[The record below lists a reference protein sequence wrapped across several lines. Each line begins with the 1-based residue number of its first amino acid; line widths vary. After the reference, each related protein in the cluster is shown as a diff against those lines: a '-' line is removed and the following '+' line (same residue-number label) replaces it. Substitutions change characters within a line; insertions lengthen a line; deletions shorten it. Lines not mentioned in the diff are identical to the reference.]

1 VPTKPATHQP
11 PLPQTYPYYV
21 LVEAMGGDPEADH
34 GRVETALMAAY
45 EEELVA
51 DAVIAQSEAQRQEM
65 WAIRDDVEQTQRLGH
80 VFTFDV
86 SLRISLMEE
95 YVNTVNARLGEAY
108 PDFQN
113 VTFGHMGD
121 GNLHFVVAVGERDQ
135 EHRERVERCVY
146 EPLGE
151 IGGSVSAEHGVG
163 LEKKPYLQLSRS
175 QTEIE
180 LMRTIKTALD
190 PKGILNPGKIFDRE
204 VRA

>member
-1 VPTKPATHQP
+1 MDTGTGLVHESPAFGEVDYDLLKNHAARFKDP
-11 PLPQTYPYYV
+11 SEIPLLCPVEPDGTFNEETPDLAGQWVKDADRQVIRTLKDKGILLHRETYRHDYPFCWR
-21 LVEAMGGDPEADH
+21 ATDDPLIQYA
-34 GRVETALMAAY
+34 RPAWFIRTTAKKD
-45 EEELVA
+45 E
-51 DAVIAQSEAQRQEM
+51 
-65 WAIRDDVEQTQRLGH
+65 AIRNNEQ
-80 VFTFDV
+80 
-86 SLRISLMEE
+86 I
-95 YVNTVNARLGEAY
+95 NC
-108 PDFQN
+108 
-113 VTFGHMGD
+113 
-121 GNLHFVVAVGERDQ
+121 ERDQ

-190 PKGILNPGKIFDRE
+190 PKGILNPGKIFDLE